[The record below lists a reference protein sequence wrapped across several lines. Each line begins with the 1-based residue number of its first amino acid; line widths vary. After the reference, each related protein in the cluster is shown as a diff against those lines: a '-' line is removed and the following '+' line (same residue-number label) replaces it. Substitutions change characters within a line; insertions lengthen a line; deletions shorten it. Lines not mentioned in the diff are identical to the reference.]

1 MYSPRYGPGAESQDA
16 HIARKSLVHPR
27 PKLFLRNRVG
37 LQHGIRLHFN
47 TGILRVL
54 QVVLP
59 CAYVSNFAAAD
70 RPVKNVHAP
79 LISNDW
85 VYDKVLQ

>member
-1 MYSPRYGPGAESQDA
+1 MYSPRYGPGAE
-16 HIARKSLVHPR
+16 IARCTHRPESLVHPR

-54 QVVLP
+54 QVVYRGGSRYTAACYTAKLDLP
-59 CAYVSNFAAAD
+59 SAICWHEILLTV
-70 RPVKNVHAP
+70 PGP
-79 LISNDW
+79 
-85 VYDKVLQ
+85 